1 MSASAAKIKQ
11 LEADLNAKTS
21 ELAAVKQGTVQQT
34 YELEEKYHQMER
46 RLRED
51 YQKEQ
56 DSKVVAMENRIVQL
70 QISRDQLEARSA
82 AHESDANRYR
92 EALDNEKIRAEHA
105 IQMEQ
110 SSRMQLEGSV
120 KAAASE
126 LKRKDAQVSELW
138 LM

>member
-1 MSASAAKIKQ
+1 M
-11 LEADLNAKTS
+11 DAKTS

-110 SSRMQLEGSV
+110 SSRMQLEGSA

-126 LKRKDAQVSELW
+126 LKRKDAQVSESW